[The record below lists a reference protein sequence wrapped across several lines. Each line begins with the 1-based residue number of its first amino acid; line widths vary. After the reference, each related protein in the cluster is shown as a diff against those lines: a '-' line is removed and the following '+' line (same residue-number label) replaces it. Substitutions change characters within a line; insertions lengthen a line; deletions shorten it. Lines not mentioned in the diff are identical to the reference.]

1 MLSCAY
7 RQELLFAF
15 SRLKYV
21 LTSVIVVDDD
31 RGTLAVFN
39 EFLEENGI
47 NILGEARNGKSAV
60 ELYKNCKPDVVLLD
74 VLMPK
79 YDGIYALEKIREFDP
94 NAKVIMVTA
103 DLTADTEEKMTQ
115 LNASAVIYKP
125 YEIDR
130 VLETIDKVN
139 KGVFVSFK
147 SA

>member
-1 MLSCAY
+1 
-7 RQELLFAF
+7 
-15 SRLKYV
+15 
-21 LTSVIVVDDD
+21 
-31 RGTLAVFN
+31 
-39 EFLEENGI
+39 
-47 NILGEARNGKSAV
+47 
-60 ELYKNCKPDVVLLD
+60 
-74 VLMPK
+74 MPK

-103 DLTADTEEKMTQ
+103 DLSADTEEKMTQ

>member
-60 ELYKNCKPDVVLLD
+60 ELYKNCKPDLVLLD

>member
-1 MLSCAY
+1 MLSCAHI
-7 RQELLFAF
+7 QELLFAF

-47 NILGEARNGKSAV
+47 DILGEARNGKSAV
-60 ELYKNCKPDVVLLD
+60 ELYKNCKPDLVLLD

-103 DLTADTEEKMTQ
+103 DLTADTAEKLTQ

>member
-1 MLSCAY
+1 MH
-7 RQELLFAF
+7 
-15 SRLKYV
+15 LK
-21 LTSVIVVDDD
+21 
-31 RGTLAVFN
+31 
-39 EFLEENGI
+39 
-47 NILGEARNGKSAV
+47 
-60 ELYKNCKPDVVLLD
+60 
-74 VLMPK
+74 
-79 YDGIYALEKIREFDP
+79 KIREFDP

-103 DLTADTEEKMTQ
+103 DLTADTAEKLTQ

>member
-1 MLSCAY
+1 M
-7 RQELLFAF
+7 
-15 SRLKYV
+15 
-21 LTSVIVVDDD
+21 TSVIVVDDD
-31 RGTLAVFN
+31 RGTLAVFI
-39 EFLEENGI
+39 EFLEEYGI
-47 NILGEARNGKSAV
+47 NILGEARNGKGAV

-103 DLTADTEEKMTQ
+103 DLTADTEEKMAQ
-115 LNASAVIYKP
+115 LNASAVLYKP
-125 YEIDR
+125 YEIDKI
-130 VLETIDKVN
+130 LETIDKVN

>member
-60 ELYKNCKPDVVLLD
+60 ELYKNCKPDLVLLD

-103 DLTADTEEKMTQ
+103 DLTADTAEKLTQ

>member
-1 MLSCAY
+1 MCTHT
-7 RQELLFAF
+7 RIIIAF

>member
-1 MLSCAY
+1 M
-7 RQELLFAF
+7 
-15 SRLKYV
+15 
-21 LTSVIVVDDD
+21 TSVIVVDDD

>member
-60 ELYKNCKPDVVLLD
+60 ELYKNCKPDLVLLD

-103 DLTADTEEKMTQ
+103 DLTADTAEKLTQ

-139 KGVFVSFK
+139 KGVFISFK

>member
-1 MLSCAY
+1 
-7 RQELLFAF
+7 
-15 SRLKYV
+15 

-31 RGTLAVFN
+31 RSMVEIFN
-39 EFLEENGI
+39 EFLEENGF
-47 NILGEARNGKSAV
+47 NVLGEARNGKGAV

-103 DLTADTEEKMTQ
+103 DLSADTEEKLIQ

-130 VLETIDKVN
+130 ILQTIDKVN
-139 KGVFVSFK
+139 KGVLVSFN